1 MDMIFRWVLLGYFV
15 LFIVVALLYRTYRVY
30 KNTGIN
36 ALKQKPQERSLK
48 LLAAALKVHFVLIVG
63 LIVDHSFNLGVL
75 TTNRFEWLDSTFT
88 SSIGAVLL
96 CISLPVI
103 VLSQVQMS
111 SSWRIEV
118 DSQTNNELI
127 TLGLFKYSRN
137 PIFLAIRT
145 SYFAMFLVVPCP
157 YSLAVFIFGDVCF
170 MIQVYKEEQALKQVY
185 GADYQ
190 HYCARVPRWI

>member
-145 SYFAMFLVVPCP
+145 SYFALFLVVPCP

>member
-1 MDMIFRWVLLGYFV
+1 MELIFKWVLLSYFV
-15 LFIVVALLYRTYRVY
+15 LFISIALLYRTYRVY
-30 KNTGIN
+30 KTTGIN

-48 LLAAALKVHFVLIVG
+48 LLAVALKVHFVLIVG

-75 TTNRFEWLDSTFT
+75 TTKRIECLDSTFT
-88 SSIGAVLL
+88 SPIGAVLL
-96 CISLPVI
+96 CICLPVI

-157 YSLAVFIFGDVCF
+157 YSLAVFIFGDICF
-170 MIQVYKEEQALKQVY
+170 MTQVYKEEQALKQVY

-190 HYCARVPRWI
+190 HYCDRVPRWI

>member
-1 MDMIFRWVLLGYFV
+1 MDIIFKWVLLSYFV
-15 LFIVVALLYRTYRVY
+15 LFIVVALLYRTYKVY
-30 KNTGIN
+30 KTTGIN

-63 LIVDHSFNLGVL
+63 LIVDHSFDLGVL

-96 CISLPVI
+96 CICLPVI

-118 DSQTNNELI
+118 DSKTNNELI

-157 YSLAVFIFGDVCF
+157 YSLAVFIFGDICF
-170 MIQVYKEEQALKQVY
+170 MIQVYKEEQTLKQVY
-185 GADYQ
+185 GTDYQ